1 MSSVLND
8 WERARHLPDSI
19 CLMAASMLLDM
30 ETADYMAA
38 EAMRDALLRNP
49 EHQFI
54 LVEDTARALFR
65 AGLIRLPTAVHVLLF
80 PERFQ
85 MTSHPKM
92 VEAIWHRDAAAIPS
106 PTVTSAH
113 PFASQNRRD

>member
-1 MSSVLND
+1 M
-8 WERARHLPDSI
+8 P
-19 CLMAASMLLDM
+19 ASMPLDM

-38 EAMRDALLRNP
+38 EAMRRALLRNP

-54 LVEDTARALFR
+54 LVEDTARALFK
-65 AGLIRLPTAVHVLLF
+65 AGLISQQTAVHVLLF

-85 MTSHPKM
+85 MASYPKM
-92 VEAIWHRDAAAIPS
+92 VEAIWHRNVATIPS

-113 PFASQNRRD
+113 PFAQIKLPQVSVEPSEGW

>member
-1 MSSVLND
+1 M
-8 WERARHLPDSI
+8 P
-19 CLMAASMLLDM
+19 LDM

-38 EAMRDALLRNP
+38 EAMRHALLLNP

-65 AGLIRLPTAVHVLLF
+65 AGLVNLPTAVHVLLF

-92 VEAIWHRDAAAIPS
+92 VEAIWHRNAATIPS

-113 PFASQNRRD
+113 PFAQINLPQVSADP